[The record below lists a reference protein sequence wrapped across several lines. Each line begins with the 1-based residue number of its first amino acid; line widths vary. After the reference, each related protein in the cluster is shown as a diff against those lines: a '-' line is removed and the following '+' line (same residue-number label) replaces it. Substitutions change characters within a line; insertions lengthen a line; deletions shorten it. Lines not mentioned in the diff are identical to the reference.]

1 MKCPLFDFP
10 SYRYEIDDWE
20 SKKKELLKQIDKQEF
35 VSTKLQCFETDRQTN
50 DRSYIHDLEKIL
62 RPTLIEFC
70 EEEQVNCVLKDAWC
84 VKYKK
89 GDHQTIHNHRSCG
102 YSGIL
107 YLQYDP
113 EVHTPTCFMA
123 PWQNPKTD
131 QTSLSYPLHIKEGV
145 VFISPSSTHHFVE
158 PNMSDKQRTV
168 IAFDLV
174 PIMNYDK

>member
-35 VSTKLQCFETDRQTN
+35 VRTKLQCFETDRQTN

-123 PWQNPKTD
+123 PCQNQKTD
-131 QTSLSYPLHIKEGV
+131 KNTETIKDYPNEGIWEIVSNENNYFIRNSLNQQQMDQH
-145 VFISPSSTHHFVE
+145 
-158 PNMSDKQRTV
+158 NR
-168 IAFDLV
+168 
-174 PIMNYDK
+174 